1 MPLSTELVE
10 LIIDGRAYAIEVL
23 RRKNE
28 RPDAPRLIIISHMIN
43 DAGRDILRA
52 CLDGVRYFTSDPH
65 EVWVVDNNS
74 PRENLNWLFERD
86 EINLALNR
94 VEPFPPDVIESG
106 FPSID
111 DQKQWGS
118 YANAIGLEI
127 GIRLIDQ
134 SCRYVMTMHMD
145 TFPCDRNWLS
155 FLSSK
160 IDGRVKAAGVRLDRA
175 RDPEG
180 VLHVLGYMV
189 DFQMFRKMKLD
200 FFPEL
205 PKMDVGDKVTILLR
219 EAGYKVFSCQNTLW
233 EPELDNQIPI
243 TSPLKGFR
251 VDRAFDEEGNII
263 FLHLGRGVRKSTGD
277 HTSGVSLNT
286 WLDLIYNSLIGT
298 ASNPLAVP
306 GISRN

>member
-10 LIIDGRAYAIEVL
+10 LIIDGRVYAVEVL

-94 VEPFPPDVIESG
+94 VEPFPPDVLESG
-106 FPSID
+106 FPSMD

-160 IDGRVKAAGVRLDRA
+160 IDGRVKASGVRLDRA

-189 DFQMFRKMKLD
+189 DYQMFRKMKLD

-219 EAGYKVFSCQNTLW
+219 EAGYEVFSCRNTLW

-251 VDRAFDEEGNII
+251 VDRAFDEEGNVI